1 MLTWKNPSPC
11 SATSSELP
19 VACSA
24 PGTNSW
30 LMSAS
35 WVPSPMPTR
44 RTSRPPGPTGA
55 VSPAW
60 YPTSVEC
67 ATARLKPVELTLARL
82 FDTTSSWRWLA
93 SMPVTEMRCETSMV
107 LCPTHVVDG
116 LLERGVLHLQQLLVR
131 LVGAHQVHRRH
142 HRLRHV
148 YVRAFEVA
156 LVELHADRG
165 LGQCAIRCGEHA
177 VADFVERYAGWEVD

>member
-11 SATSSELP
+11 NATSSELP

-55 VSPAW
+55 VKPAW
-60 YPTSVEC
+60 YPTSVKW
-67 ATARLKPVELTLARL
+67 ATERLKPVELTLARL
-82 FDTTSSWRWLA
+82 LDTTASCRWLA

-107 LCPTHVVDG
+107 LRLTYVVHG

-131 LVGAHQVHRRH
+131 LVGAHQVHRRD
-142 HRLRHV
+142 HRLGHV
-148 YVRAFEVA
+148 HVRALQVA
-156 LVELHADRG
+156 LVQLYASRG
-165 LGQCAIRCGEHA
+165 LGQRAIGRGEH
-177 VADFVERYAGWEVD
+177 